1 MEVEK
6 VVKLE
11 TVQNKQQLILGS
23 AEYDVVIKS
32 KGKVAIQVGRKFTDI
47 TNLVSQTVGV
57 PRVFPISSMD
67 FKSGIFEY
75 SYDIDM
81 QQFDCISCNWKLSQL
96 SKNASSYNLTIKLVA
111 AYPYKL
117 NTIHLNIINDTT
129 ESSTIPINVTFT
141 TIDGEASFGF
151 EQMPITIAFSGN
163 QKVRSRFLIF
173 YYDPEIKYWF
183 NPLF

>member
-1 MEVEK
+1 MDLNK

-23 AEYDVVIKS
+23 AEYDTIIQS

-47 TNLVSQTVGV
+47 TNLVAQPIGV

-67 FKSGIFEY
+67 FISGITDY

-81 QQFDCISCNWKLSQL
+81 QKFDCISCNWKLSQL
-96 SKNASSYNLTIKLVA
+96 DSTISAYNLTIRLVS

-117 NTIHLNIINDTT
+117 NTIHLNIINDT
-129 ESSTIPINVTFT
+129 EEISSIPININFT

-151 EQMPITIAFSGN
+151 ETMPIVIAFSEN

-173 YYDPEIKYWF
+173 
-183 NPLF
+183 

>member
-1 MEVEK
+1 MEVNK

-23 AEYDVVIKS
+23 SEYDTVIKS
-32 KGKVAIQVGRKFTDI
+32 KGKVSLQIGRKFTDI
-47 TNLVSQTVGV
+47 SKLVGQDPWS

-67 FKSGIFEY
+67 FKPGVLDY

-81 QQFDCISCNWKLSQL
+81 QSFDCISCNWRLSQL
-96 SKNASSYNLTIKLVA
+96 DKGAEGYNLTIRLVS

-117 NTIHLNIINDTT
+117 NTIHLNVINDTT
-129 ESSTIPINVTFT
+129 DSSTIPINITFQ
-141 TIDGEASFGF
+141 TIDGEDSFGF
-151 EQMPITIAFSGN
+151 EEMPITIAFSGD
-163 QKVRSRFLIF
+163 QKVSSRFLIF

>member
-1 MEVEK
+1 MEVTK

-11 TVQNKQQLILGS
+11 TVQNKQQLVLGS
-23 AEYDVVIKS
+23 SEYDTIIKS
-32 KGKVAIQVGRKFTDI
+32 KGKIALQIGRKFTDI
-47 TNLVSQTVGV
+47 SKLVDQNPWQ

-67 FKSGIFEY
+67 FKPGVLDY
-75 SYDIDM
+75 NYDIDM
-81 QQFDCISCNWKLSQL
+81 QNFDCISCNWKLSQL
-96 SKNASSYNLTIKLVA
+96 DKDAVGYTLNVRLVS

-117 NTIHLNIINDTT
+117 NTIHLNVINDIA
-129 ESSTIPINVTFT
+129 EPSLIPIKINFT

-151 EQMPITIAFSGN
+151 EEMPITITFAGD